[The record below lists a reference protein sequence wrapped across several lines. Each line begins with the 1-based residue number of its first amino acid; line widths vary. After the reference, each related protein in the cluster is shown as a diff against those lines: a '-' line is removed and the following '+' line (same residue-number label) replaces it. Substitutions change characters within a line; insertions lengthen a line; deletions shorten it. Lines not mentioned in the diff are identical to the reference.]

1 MSKSAYSV
9 TTEINVS
16 EKLEFALNSIIYRFN
31 VDKDFVTNELLPSLL
46 VAAKYCNDEESLI
59 NCIDGVVKLFN
70 FRYWSIGDIPSKII
84 ELASVSY
91 GVDVD
96 SYTNISFPEVKDL
109 EDSLLN
115 KQMEIIWRSEVS
127 DRWILRSKETCVYP
141 GISMSHGLEYS
152 TPEATALYFDGKG
165 RKASLHGSLS
175 QMMKGAGLMGFFDH
189 HPNIYYD
196 KGDSLGVIAECV
208 AKEIIENGV
217 KLSRPKD
224 WKPSLKS
231 NSTNDIFYHFAE
243 YLMGDSVYG
252 HTKGDI
258 IRFIE
263 KGGLRIKNL
272 LHTPNVKH
280 YIKSFDAGI
289 LMSENA
295 SLRNIS
301 SKDMETLVSYISKK
315 PHVASKIS
323 KLLSTDT
330 KSSVPEVT
338 IKSGKMTMRPV
349 KKNDPLNLFIGNH
362 TACCQKLTGYGES
375 VALVGFNDE
384 NSLNYVFEKDGKIWA
399 HVWII
404 LCKDGSLIMDS
415 IEGNTGPYQS
425 DINDCVVKFADKYKY
440 DVLISSTNYGMTKEV
455 VRNIKTTGVQTP
467 KMKTSYRYTDSNE
480 RSYRIIKTEELR
492 DTYVPKDQR
501 TKFGNKLADVLYTA
515 GL

>member
-1 MSKSAYSV
+1 MNKIIAEVEKMSLSANAEAIIVCLAHCSYECTVAEFYKEVLPAILDAAKFCKSDFELYRCAI
-9 TTEINVS
+9 EISKVARNQGW
-16 EKLEFALNSIIYRFN
+16 
-31 VDKDFVTNELLPSLL
+31 DL
-46 VAAKYCNDEESLI
+46 VASSYKLVELAAISVDFSDEFIRYIIADNKAEKEAQKRKEDLDFWKNDEEHK
-59 NCIDGVVKLFN
+59 NYKL
-70 FRYWSIGDIPSKII
+70 SKRQKYFY
-84 ELASVSY
+84 E
-91 GVDVD
+91 
-96 SYTNISFPEVKDL
+96 N
-109 EDSLLN
+109 
-115 KQMEIIWRSEVS
+115 M
-127 DRWILRSKETCVYP
+127 
-141 GISMSHGLEYS
+141 SMSHGLEYS
-152 TPEATALYFDGKG
+152 TPEATALYFSGKG
-165 RKASLHGSLS
+165 RKAALSGNIS
-175 QMMKGAGLMGFFDH
+175 QMIKAAGLTGFFK
-189 HPNIYYD
+189 YYD
-196 KGDSLGVIAECV
+196 CAYNDDNNYLDVIVEAV
-208 AKEIIENGV
+208 AKEVIENGV

-338 IKSGKMTMRPV
+338 IKSGKITMRPV
-349 KKNDPLNLFIGNH
+349 KKNDPLNLFIGNYS
-362 TACCQKLTGYGES
+362 TCCQKITGYGES

-399 HVWII
+399 HTWII

-425 DINDCVVKFADKYKY
+425 EINHCVVKFADKYKY

-467 KMKTSYRYTDSNE
+467 KMKTSYLYTDSNE
-480 RSYRIIKTEELR
+480 RSYRIIKPEELR
-492 DTYVPKDQR
+492 DTYVPKGQR
-501 TKFGNKLADVLYTA
+501 TKFGNKLADALYNA